1 MDPLTHGVASF
12 ALQRAFFPKAK
23 FAAMLAIILGGLLAD
38 LDWLTYLFGPSAYLA
53 WHRTATHSLSGAI
66 VIALVG
72 VSLPLA
78 ALSAFGIAGWGG
90 SVIPVARGSAPKVSD
105 GQPRGIRHDAKAF
118 FSVMLC
124 ATFASALLHLLLDLC
139 QADGVALLWPFS
151 SRRFALDVL
160 PPLEP
165 WLLTILIAA
174 ILLPELFLLVSEEI
188 GSHTK
193 RPRGRNGAII
203 GLTFAALYIGLRVL
217 LHANAVASLEAHT
230 MAGEMPHRAAT
241 FPDTT
246 SPFLWHSV
254 VETQSALNL
263 VMMRSM
269 GREASYASGVTTLHK
284 PEPSPMLAAAQNSP
298 AAVSFVKI
306 ARFPKAVVQT
316 ESEGYSVEIQDLKD
330 QATEEQSHA
339 MFADINLD
347 KNSRLISSELQWQRN
362 PPGPR

>member
-12 ALQRAFFPKAK
+12 ALQRAFFPRVSWRSVVLIV
-23 FAAMLAIILGGLLAD
+23 AAGVIAD
-38 LDWLTYLFGPSAYLA
+38 GDWLSATLGPSGYLR
-53 WHRTATHSLSGAI
+53 WHRTVTHSLFFVAI
-66 VIALVG
+66 LAIA
-72 VSLPLA
+72 
-78 ALSAFGIAGWGG
+78 AFAFAKLIKNAGGG
-90 SVIPVARGSAPKVSD
+90 FWAGFSWLPVAAAG
-105 GQPRGIRHDAKAF
+105 
-118 FSVMLC
+118 
-124 ATFASALLHLLLDLC
+124 LLHLFLDVL
-139 QADGVALLWPFS
+139 QADEVALLWPFS

-188 GSHTK
+188 GSRTK
-193 RPRGRNGAII
+193 RPRGRNGAFV
-203 GLTFAALYIGLRVL
+203 GLALAALYIGLRAL

-230 MAGEMPHRAAT
+230 IAGEAPHRAAA

-263 VMMRSM
+263 VTMRSM
-269 GREASYASGVTTLHK
+269 GGEVSYASGVTTLHK

-298 AAVSFVKI
+298 AAISFVKF

-316 ESEGYSVEIQDLKD
+316 EAEGYSVEIQDLKD
-330 QATEEQSHA
+330 QAVEEKSHA
-339 MFADINLD
+339 IFADINLD
-347 KNSRLISSELQWQRN
+347 KHSRVLSSELQWQKSLTSAR
-362 PPGPR
+362 